1 MFHPDE
7 GLVRRNFFCEND
19 LKCVCKV
26 DNRLA
31 HNSLFSND
39 CLLKECTSEHDRERM
54 YI

>member
-1 MFHPDE
+1 MLHPDG
-7 GLVRRNFFCEND
+7 GLVRRNLFCEND